1 MAFLFSMTEYTAITE
16 TKRTIPEI
24 YADIH
29 QAAGRMRLA
38 RGQWLP
44 IQAMREEALLERLWE
59 ECRAAR
65 VARPKAP
72 PTNGD
77 ARPSWPSWEIF
88 RVRRHRG
95 HGSNGA

>member
-1 MAFLFSMTEYTAITE
+1 MENEHAVVTTT
-16 TKRTIPEI
+16 TRTIGQI

-38 RGQWLP
+38 RGQGFP
-44 IQAMREEALLERLWE
+44 VHAMREEALLERLWE

-77 ARPSWPSWEIF
+77 ARPSWTSWQIF

-95 HGSNGA
+95 RGSNGA